1 MRQGL
6 VEKGMYRE
14 QENSHLGWP
23 DHSRR
28 KEGRKDQKEK
38 KKGGKGRNKSA
49 NLIDDTFMHAHA
61 CSVTVLSN
69 SCDPMECSP
78 PGSSVHGLLQARIL
92 VWVAVPA
99 SRGSS

>member
-6 VEKGMYRE
+6 VEQGVYRE

-28 KEGRKDQKEK
+28 KEGRKDQKK
-38 KKGGKGRNKSA
+38 KGGGGKGRNKSA
-49 NLIDDTFMHAHA
+49 NLVDETFMHAQA

-92 VWVAVPA
+92 E
-99 SRGSS
+99 